1 MKILEFRSDTFTKPT
16 PAMRR
21 AMADAEVGDDQYGE
35 DPTVNKLEKRA
46 AESVG
51 KEAGLYVASGMM
63 GNLCGVLSQT
73 QRGDEVILGDMAH
86 IYQNEMNASF
96 VLGGIVPRLVP
107 NRDGLPLLDD
117 LRTAVRPQ
125 GMHARTALICIE
137 NSHNNCGGTVIT
149 AAQTN
154 AIGEFAHERGLRVH
168 LDGARIF
175 NAAAAL
181 GVDARTLTAGVDT
194 VQFCFSKGLAAP
206 VGSIIC
212 GDAETIAKARR
223 VRKLLGGAMRQA
235 GVIAAAA
242 LVALEE
248 MRDRLVEDHRNAKA
262 WERARADRRRAIRG
276 QGGHEHRVVRDRRH
290 LDGRR
295 CVPEGLRRA
304 RPALL
309 ALPGELPAPARG
321 HAQRRDGGG
330 RGGWSRDREG
340 RALEDESAGPQR
352 LVTFPSCPCRTCPCR
367 TCPCPCRSTCPSR
380 MCRRSRSSAS

>member
-73 QRGDEVILGDMAH
+73 ERGDEVILGDLAH
-86 IYQNEMNASF
+86 IYQNEMDAAF
-96 VLGGIVPRLVP
+96 VLGGVVPRLVP
-107 NRDGLPLLDD
+107 NRDGLPTLDD
-117 LRTAVRPQ
+117 IAAAMRPQ
-125 GMHARTALICIE
+125 GMYARTALICLE
-137 NSHNNCGGTVIT
+137 NSHNNCGGAVIT

-154 AIGEFAHERGLRVH
+154 AVGEFAHSRGLRVH

-181 GVDARTLTAGVDT
+181 GVEAKTLTQGVDT

-206 VGSIIC
+206 VGSIVC

-242 LVALEE
+242 LVALED

-262 WERARADRRRAIRG
+262 LAQGLARIGGVKIDAAKVVTNIVSFEIDPAWMDPGAFQKACAERGLRISRYLGNSPRLRAVTHNDVTRADVDA
-276 QGGHEHRVVRDRRH
+276 
-290 LDGRR
+290 
-295 CVPEGLRRA
+295 
-304 RPALL
+304 
-309 ALPGELPAPARG
+309 
-321 HAQRRDGGG
+321 
-330 RGGWSRDREG
+330 
-340 RALEDESAGPQR
+340 ALEIAESV
-352 LVTFPSCPCRTCPCR
+352 LSKSRTPV
-367 TCPCPCRSTCPSR
+367 
-380 MCRRSRSSAS
+380 AAAD

>member
-21 AMADAEVGDDQYGE
+21 AMAEAEVGDDQYGE

-73 QRGDEVILGDMAH
+73 QRGDEVILGDLAH
-86 IYQNEMNASF
+86 IYQNEMDAAF

-107 NRDGLPLLDD
+107 NRDGLPTLDD
-117 LRTAVRPQ
+117 IKTAVRPQ
-125 GMHARTALICIE
+125 GMHAHTALICLE

-154 AIGEFAHERGLRVH
+154 AIGDFAHERGLRVH

-181 GVDARTLTAGVDT
+181 GVDAKTLTQGVDT

-206 VGSIIC
+206 VGSIVC

-262 WERARADRRRAIRG
+262 LAQGLAQIDGVKVDPAKVVTNIVSFEIDAAWTDVGAFQKACAEQGLRFSRYLGNSPRLRAVTHNDVTKADVDAALEIARAVLSKTRA
-276 QGGHEHRVVRDRRH
+276 
-290 LDGRR
+290 
-295 CVPEGLRRA
+295 
-304 RPALL
+304 PAL
-309 ALPGELPAPARG
+309 
-321 HAQRRDGGG
+321 
-330 RGGWSRDREG
+330 
-340 RALEDESAGPQR
+340 SA
-352 LVTFPSCPCRTCPCR
+352 
-367 TCPCPCRSTCPSR
+367 
-380 MCRRSRSSAS
+380 

>member
-21 AMADAEVGDDQYGE
+21 AMAEAEVGDDQYGE

-73 QRGDEVILGDMAH
+73 ERGDEVILGDLAH
-86 IYQNEMNASF
+86 IYQNEMNAAF

-107 NRDGLPLLDD
+107 NRDGLPSIDD
-117 LRTAVRPQ
+117 LKTAIRPQ
-125 GMHARTALICIE
+125 GMHAHTALICLE

-154 AIGEFAHERGLRVH
+154 AIGDFAHARGLRVH

-181 GVDARTLTAGVDT
+181 GVDAKTLTQGVDT

-206 VGSIIC
+206 VGSIVC
-212 GDAETIAKARR
+212 GDADTIAKARR

-242 LVALEE
+242 LVALDE

-262 WERARADRRRAIRG
+262 LAEGLAQIDGVKVDPAKVVTNIVSFEIESPSMDVGAFQKACAEQGLRFSRYLGNSPRLRAVTHNDVTKADVDAALEIARAVLSKTRAP
-276 QGGHEHRVVRDRRH
+276 V
-290 LDGRR
+290 L
-295 CVPEGLRRA
+295 
-304 RPALL
+304 
-309 ALPGELPAPARG
+309 
-321 HAQRRDGGG
+321 
-330 RGGWSRDREG
+330 
-340 RALEDESAGPQR
+340 SA
-352 LVTFPSCPCRTCPCR
+352 
-367 TCPCPCRSTCPSR
+367 
-380 MCRRSRSSAS
+380 